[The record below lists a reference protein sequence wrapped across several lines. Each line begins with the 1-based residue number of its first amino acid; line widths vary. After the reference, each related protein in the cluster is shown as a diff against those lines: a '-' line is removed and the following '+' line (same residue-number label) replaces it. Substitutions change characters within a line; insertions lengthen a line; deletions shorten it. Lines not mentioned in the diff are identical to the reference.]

1 MNTELLGK
9 LGDIGL
15 SCLIIMVLI
24 LGAVLITPKLAG
36 WIQKK
41 NPELAQKIEG
51 KKDTDQKDEDY
62 EVHSAFESSQVEG
75 FDPNYKIYHEDIY
88 GWKFKKKKEK

>member
-24 LGAVLITPKLAG
+24 LGAVLITPKLALMTV
-36 WIQKK
+36 
-41 NPELAQKIEG
+41 PPF
-51 KKDTDQKDEDY
+51 
-62 EVHSAFESSQVEG
+62 VVAF
-75 FDPNYKIYHEDIY
+75 FRA
-88 GWKFKKKKEK
+88 